1 MTECSIC
8 YDPVIEHPEPDATG
22 SLKTACGHLFHPKCI
37 WKWYSAQE
45 SGSCPL
51 CRGAATEMGDIDR
64 AEPERREPIDIIRI
78 PRLDLDGILRDMGG
92 AGVTA
97 DVLTSVT
104 GLADDGVGYLARG
117 SFEDILAEQNAG
129 RLSAERWTS
138 IMATYSARLPRED
151 VEDDYRWVL
160 PVTAEGHNDW
170 TAREWLE
177 TAEDE
182 WIPPPVDDYDTE
194 TGTGIVVPGPGE
206 EIWHHSWIRLNC
218 DDFNAI
224 LVSQG
229 GRRRRWLDEMLGFT
243 CPCRIDIS
251 RRSFDHFLTQQGG
264 RPFLDGRWEEL
275 RTLHPCP
282 WARWGDPTPLGP
294 IELFGQEAE
303 FEDETP
309 ISVYSYR
316 YNYHRV
322 NDTTF
327 IYTLSEPIYF
337 QNPHP

>member
-51 CRGAATEMGDIDR
+51 CRGAATEMGDIER

-78 PRLDLDGILRDMGG
+78 PRLDLDGILLNMGG
-92 AGVTA
+92 VGVTA

-104 GLADDGVGYLARG
+104 GLAEGDDVGYLSRG
-117 SFEDILAEQNAG
+117 SFEDILSEQNAG
-129 RLSAERWTS
+129 RLSAERWAS

-151 VEDDYRWVL
+151 DDDYRWDL
-160 PVTAEGHNDW
+160 PVTVEGHNDW
-170 TAREWLE
+170 AAREWLE

-182 WIPPPVDDYDTE
+182 WIPPPVDEVDPPGYDTE
-194 TGTGIVVPGPGE
+194 TGTDVVVPGPGE
-206 EIWHHSWIRLNC
+206 EIWHHSWIRINC

-229 GRRRRWLDEMLGFT
+229 GRRRRWLDEMMGFT
-243 CPCRIDIS
+243 RPCRTDIS
-251 RRSFDHFLTQQGG
+251 RRSFDHFLIQQGG
-264 RPFLDGRWEEL
+264 RPFLDGRWEEI
-275 RTLHPCP
+275 RTRHPCP
-282 WARWGDPTPLGP
+282 WAPWGDSTPLGP
-294 IELFGQEAE
+294 VELFGQEAE
-303 FEDETP
+303 FEDILP
-309 ISVYSYR
+309 
-316 YNYHRV
+316 
-322 NDTTF
+322 
-327 IYTLSEPIYF
+327 
-337 QNPHP
+337 